1 MVSAR
6 GGEIMIHSYHHCFRD
21 ASKNDF
27 HSTCCFLFAVRS
39 LGCVLFGIMHGASP
53 YEVEFPRTANDDGRS
68 RNGDNRERQYGHVRI
83 VECSRLKILGDVP
96 LPPWATS
103 ASSSSSSSVIGGGG
117 GLTESSDEN
126 DDDST
131 RNDAGGI
138 HCPRGGEGTNGKYPM
153 SLYGFVR
160 YMAHHDRMTR
170 PSVHEVAARFGELHF
185 RVLGERWISH
195 SDTDSARKGGHHSIY
210 DDFDSLISSRGFV

>member
-1 MVSAR
+1 
-6 GGEIMIHSYHHCFRD
+6 MIHPPHHYCFRD
-21 ASKNDF
+21 ASQRDYF
-27 HSTCCFLFAVRS
+27 TARSVSSLAVRS

-53 YEVEFPRTANDDGRS
+53 YEVEFSRTANDDGGG
-68 RNGDNRERQYGHVRI
+68 RNGDDRERQYGARI

-103 ASSSSSSSVIGGGG
+103 ASSSSSVINGGGG
-117 GLTESSDEN
+117 GGSTESGDEN
-126 DDDST
+126 DDDPT

-138 HCPRGGEGTNGKYPM
+138 RRPRGGEGTNGKYPM

-160 YMAHHDRMTR
+160 YMAHHDRTTR

-185 RVLGERWISH
+185 RVLGERWISY
-195 SDTDSARKGGHHSIY
+195 SDTDSARRGGHHSSY